1 MNNKLLLMNMQ
12 CVNEYILLKEDYDES
27 SYTNWSSE
35 VDCGEFPLVIY
46 EVLNEYRTFDFEKIP
61 RDELSYFFK

>member
-12 CVNEYILLKEDYDES
+12 YVNEYILLKEDCNEP

-35 VDCGEFPLVIY
+35 VDCGELFM
-46 EVLNEYRTFDFEKIP
+46 KC
-61 RDELSYFFK
+61 